1 MSKEESEF
9 GAQKFR
15 LVGPG
20 PKEKA
25 VRNIASKTDWV
36 WTEGG
41 CGYL

>member
-1 MSKEESEF
+1 MSKEQSGF

-15 LVGPG
+15 LVGPR

-25 VRNIASKTDWV
+25 VRDMASKTDWV

-41 CGYL
+41 PGYL